1 MPGNDVL
8 VLWRLLTASSVD
20 KAACQSLLLS
30 IPEAS
35 SFSFEADPTAT
46 SADLEAYQQGS
57 SMLLA
62 VTSPAAKAMGKN
74 IHVGL
79 VVVSKDSS
87 CCGVFNGKEV
97 SMRVDPVVRMCG
109 LAPSGQKGGC
119 TNTSHISCKLNFE
132 GERLLIQ
139 TPAVSKA
146 TTRAFFSQPYLVV
159 KDLPKGVNLP
169 VLLDLRAPPNIW
181 RAFIS
186 GTHAIYKD
194 SAAKPKPGLKVS
206 TEVEDVDSFDEASV
220 KEESPM
226 SFEVVAG
233 SAKPGMTPA
242 KLKAAGDLALKSD
255 PDSLADDALAR
266 NVDSDLLGLS
276 LPGMYEKIG
285 FQMSQQDDVYDAAA
299 SVLGKEQDDLD
310 DLLMDVQNDED
321 EDDGSELSHNSG
333 IYSSVPSMVPPRGP
347 PAGSDVS
354 SAAPPSLKSPSGDDP
369 RFLLQSFA
377 TLQNNMENRLRT
389 LELENRELRR
399 RCTKA
404 KDLAIQAVRTSVS
417 AQTDMK
423 SSKTALKKHIF
434 LVKEQTMRAVEER
447 GFPEGA
453 KLVAQYSA
461 LTNWK
466 ATMDERIG
474 SLEMDMRNEDG
485 LVLSLNRET
494 QSKVA
499 AGDASSFTAAGYTL
513 QNEEGVLSMIQPLPS
528 KNNYGVFLNMKIL
541 FSLCADDITSL
552 SENLLLHKATK
563 GANFEDTYIARVNT
577 AAVVTFPAAFGR
589 KTSNGDASKTV
600 WNDGFKSYPA
610 FTGGMKYGGKTLT
623 ERKLRKVVE
632 MCRSQIAR
640 RLPPRQFPMQNAV
653 ASAMLDTSALSS
665 FDLLDAMTKFHYMM
679 TSTGLSPVAAWV
691 ATQDFTLRV
700 FEELEFVSGD
710 AGEEDM
716 DAGLI
721 WASMQITNKVLEFQ
735 RYRWGEHP
743 CICSMLMFS
752 VLERL
757 GEERVV
763 PEDAAAAEALEQ
775 CRVNHVAIEELLEK
789 QRADHEK
796 AADALNQ
803 VKQLKKEAAARK
815 KDKETPAK

>member
-1 MPGNDVL
+1 MAGNDAL
-8 VLWRLLTASSVD
+8 VLWRLLTAASPD
-20 KAACQSLLLS
+20 KAAAQNQLLS

-35 SFSFEADPTAT
+35 SFSFEADPSTT
-46 SADLEAYQQGS
+46 SADLEAYQEGS

-62 VTSPAAKAMGKN
+62 ATSPAAKAMGKS

-79 VVVSKDSS
+79 VVVSRDSS

-109 LAPSGQKGGC
+109 LAPAGQKGGC

-146 TTRAFFSQPYLVV
+146 TTRAFFSQPYLNV
-159 KDLPKGVNLP
+159 KDLPKGASLS
-169 VLLDLRAPPNIW
+169 VLLELKAPPNIW
-181 RAFIS
+181 RAFI
-186 GTHAIYKD
+186 TQTRAIYKT
-194 SAAKPKPGLKVS
+194 SAGNVKRGLKVS
-206 TEVEDVDSFDEASV
+206 TGVEDVSVDEASD
-220 KEESPM
+220 KDESPM
-226 SFEVVAG
+226 SFEVVG
-233 SAKPGMTPA
+233 SAKKPN
-242 KLKAAGDLALKSD
+242 LKEESKPMSSTGVGLKTD
-255 PDSLADDALAR
+255 PDSFADDALLPSG
-266 NVDSDLLGLS
+266 DSDLLGIG
-276 LPGMYEKIG
+276 LPGAFEKLG
-285 FQMSQQDDVYDAAA
+285 FQFGQQDNFYDAAA
-299 SVLGKEQDDLD
+299 KVLQKEQDDLEEELD
-310 DLLMDVQNDED
+310 VDLKGLES
-321 EDDGSELSHNSG
+321 EDDKSADSAAL
-333 IYSSVPSMVPPRGP
+333 YSLASRSVPRGP

-354 SAAPPSLKSPSGDDP
+354 SFVASVAKPSPQVDP
-369 RFLLQSFA
+369 NVILQSLV
-377 TLQNNMENRLRT
+377 TLQAIESRVRT
-389 LELENRELRR
+389 LELENQELKR
-399 RCTKA
+399 RCAKTKDIA
-404 KDLAIQAVRTSVS
+404 VQAVRAAVS
-417 AQTDMK
+417 AQTDQKMTK
-423 SSKTALKKHIF
+423 ATFKKQIN
-434 LVKEQTMRAVEER
+434 LTKEETLQAVKDR

-453 KLVAQYSA
+453 KLVAQYGA

-466 ATMDERIG
+466 ATMDERMA

-499 AGDASSFTAAGYTL
+499 AGDASSFSAAGYTL

-528 KNNYGVFLNMKIL
+528 KSNYAAFLNMKIL
-541 FSLCADDITSL
+541 LSLCADDITSL

-563 GANFEDTYIARVNT
+563 GANFEDTFIARVNT
-577 AAVVTFPAAFGR
+577 AAVVSFPSALGR
-589 KTSNGDASKTV
+589 KTSNGDSSKTV

-623 ERKLRKVVE
+623 ERRLRKVVE
-632 MCRSQIAR
+632 MCRAQIAR
-640 RLPPRQFPMQNAV
+640 RLPPRQFPMQNAI
-653 ASAMLDTSALSS
+653 ATAMLDTAALSA
-665 FDLLDAMTKFHYMM
+665 FDFLDAMTKFHNTM
-679 TSTGLSPVAAWV
+679 TSTGLSSVAAWV
-691 ATQDFTLRV
+691 ATQEFTLRV

-721 WASMQITNKVLEFQ
+721 WASMQITNKILEFQ

-757 GEERVV
+757 GEDRAA

-775 CRVNHVAIEELLEK
+775 CRLNHVAIEELLEK
-789 QRADHEK
+789 QKLDHEK

-815 KDKETPAK
+815 KDKDKEAAAK

>member
-1 MPGNDVL
+1 MAGNDVL
-8 VLWRLLTASSVD
+8 VLWRLLLQASPD
-20 KAACQSLLLS
+20 RDAAQRLLLA
-30 IPEAS
+30 IPETS
-35 SFSFEADPTAT
+35 SFSFEADPSAT
-46 SADLEAYQQGS
+46 SADLEAYKQGS

-62 VTSPAAKAMGKN
+62 VSSPAAKAMGKS

-109 LAPSGQKGGC
+109 LPPAGQKGGC
-119 TNTSHISCKLNFE
+119 TNTSHISCKLDFE

-146 TTRAFFSQPYLVV
+146 TTRAFFSQPYLSV
-159 KDLPKGVNLP
+159 KDLPKGFSLKTP
-169 VLLDLRAPPNIW
+169 LELGAPPNIW
-181 RAFIS
+181 RSFIS
-186 GTHAIYKD
+186 GANAICKE
-194 SAAKPKPGLKVS
+194 SASKPASRTALKVS
-206 TEVEDVDSFDEASV
+206 TSVEDVEDVSVSSDVEGV

-226 SFEVVAG
+226 SYEVVGA
-233 SAKPGMTPA
+233 S
-242 KLKAAGDLALKSD
+242 LKSGSDAAVKAVTSTSFPLKLD
-255 PDSLADDALAR
+255 PDTVADDAVLR
-266 NVDSDLLGLS
+266 DVDADLLEFGLPS
-276 LPGMYEKIG
+276 AMANIG
-285 FQMSQQDDVYDAAA
+285 LKLGEADDLYDAA
-299 SVLGKEQDDLD
+299 SEMLQKEQDALD
-310 DLLMDVQNDED
+310 DILDNEG
-321 EDDGSELSHNSG
+321 DDDSVASRLSG
-333 IYSSVPSMVPPRGP
+333 LSSYPSVGQPRGP

-354 SAAPPSLKSPSGDDP
+354 SAVRSLNKPSPDGDP
-369 RFLLQSFA
+369 MILLQNFM

-389 LELENRELRR
+389 LELENDVLKR
-399 RCTKA
+399 RCAKTKDIA
-404 KDLAIQAVRTSVS
+404 VQAVRTSVS
-417 AQTDMK
+417 AQTDLK
-423 SSKTALKKHIF
+423 VAKAALKKQIT
-434 LVKEQTMRAVEER
+434 VTNAQTLRSIKDR
-447 GFPEGA
+447 GFPQGDDLLNQFGA
-453 KLVAQYSA
+453 I
-461 LTNWK
+461 TRWK
-466 ATMDERIG
+466 STMDERIG
-474 SLEMDMRNEDG
+474 SLELDMRNEDG

-499 AGDASSFTAAGYTL
+499 AGDATSFTAAGYTL

-528 KNNYGVFLNMKIL
+528 KSNYAVFLNMKIL

-563 GANFEDTYIARVNT
+563 GANFEDTFIARVNT
-577 AAVVTFPAAFGR
+577 AAVVSFPAALGR
-589 KTSNGDASKTV
+589 KTNNGDSFKTL

-640 RLPPRQFPMQNAV
+640 RLPPRQYPMQNSV
-653 ASAMLDTSALSS
+653 ATAMLDTAALSC
-665 FDLLDAMTKFHYMM
+665 FDFLDAMTKFHNTM

-691 ATQDFTLRV
+691 ATQDFSLRV

-735 RYRWGEHP
+735 RYRWSEHP
-743 CICSMLMFS
+743 CICSMLMYS

-757 GEERVV
+757 GEERVA

-775 CRVNHVAIEELLEK
+775 CRINHVAIEELLEK
-789 QRADHEK
+789 QKLDHEK

-803 VKQLKKEAAARK
+803 VKQLKKDAAAAKK
-815 KDKETPAK
+815 KDAAAK